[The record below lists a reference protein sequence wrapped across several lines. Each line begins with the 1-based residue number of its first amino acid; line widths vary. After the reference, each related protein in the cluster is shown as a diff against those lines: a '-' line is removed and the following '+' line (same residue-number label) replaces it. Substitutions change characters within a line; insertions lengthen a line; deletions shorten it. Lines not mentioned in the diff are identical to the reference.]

1 VLVGGSLRAEVTLAV
16 ANVVW
21 FVLLIA
27 GGVGVPP
34 EDLPRPLA
42 IADAWLPSGALAHA
56 LSDLIVRHRPP
67 PMVAVLV
74 LAGWLGCARR
84 GWVCTHISAA
94 MRRHRGPP
102 PALARRQLLHPGVDF
117 LLPRIEAMDYS
128 PPVRRAFNML
138 PRTEVTDP
146 VAAAAAEL
154 NHSTG
159 LWRRHLG
166 LLLSCAYGAAASPL
180 VTHSANLRVVSVGLL
195 AYEAGAARRW
205 LTNQQPRWLSD
216 GSPRVL
222 SPGTEPPG
230 DDAAL
235 LEPRTRSI
243 HCAGCPMGQRDTR
256 CGPCCRKRIGA
267 GLRG

>member
-1 VLVGGSLRAEVTLAV
+1 
-16 ANVVW
+16 
-21 FVLLIA
+21 
-27 GGVGVPP
+27 
-34 EDLPRPLA
+34 
-42 IADAWLPSGALAHA
+42 
-56 LSDLIVRHRPP
+56 
-67 PMVAVLV
+67 
-74 LAGWLGCARR
+74 
-84 GWVCTHISAA
+84 

-180 VTHSANLRVVSVGLL
+180 VTHSANLCVGSSGLL
-195 AYEAGAARRW
+195 GYEAGSARRCRW
-205 LTNQQPRWLSD
+205 LTNQQPRRLSD
-216 GSPRVL
+216 GSPMIL
-222 SPGTEPPG
+222 SPGTEPHG
-230 DDAAL
+230 NDAAL
-235 LEPRTRSI
+235 LEPRTRAQ
-243 HCAGCPMGQRDTR
+243 HPAGCPMGGHNTR